1 MAMDDFMVT
10 GEISLDGFTTV
21 KSQFFARQIEPAM
34 TIWNS
39 AIGFNAP
46 CFQALQ
52 RCEFVEMLINGPGK
66 QIAIRPISSKDPNA
80 INWLKGQKPEKATT
94 TRLECTALMHPL
106 FEKWNYDSNKR
117 YRTVGRLV
125 LVNRNLILLFD
136 FNEATP
142 SVIAKGSRDGEGV

>member
-136 FNEATP
+136 FNEATA
-142 SVIAKGSRDGEGV
+142 SVIAKGPRDGEGV